1 MDWWMVLVIPL
12 VAIIM
17 LMWMLVLIYKLDREI
32 NKRKGEEE
40 WESQT
45 MTKWEKC

>member
-32 NKRKGEEE
+32 NKRNGEEE
-40 WESQT
+40 
-45 MTKWEKC
+45 

>member
-17 LMWMLVLIYKLDREI
+17 LMWMLVLIYKLDRAT

-40 WESQT
+40 
-45 MTKWEKC
+45 

>member
-1 MDWWMVLVIPL
+1 MDWWMVLVVPL

-40 WESQT
+40 
-45 MTKWEKC
+45 